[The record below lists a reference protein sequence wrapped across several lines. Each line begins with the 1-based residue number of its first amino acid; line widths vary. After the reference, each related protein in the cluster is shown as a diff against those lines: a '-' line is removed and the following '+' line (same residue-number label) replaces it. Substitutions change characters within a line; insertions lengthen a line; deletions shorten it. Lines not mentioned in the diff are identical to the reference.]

1 MPNEETAMP
10 VFITLSTTLRAA
22 VPEYNPAQGLSIP
35 WDGPVTTGQ
44 LAEKIGLPAGEIKI
58 IMHNGRHA
66 SFEHVVHDNDR
77 VSYFPAVG
85 GG

>member
-1 MPNEETAMP
+1 MS
-10 VFITLSTTLRAA
+10 VLVTLSTTLRAA
-22 VPEYNPAQGLSIP
+22 VPGYDPIRGLSVP
-35 WDGPVTTGQ
+35 WDGPITTGQ
-44 LAEKIGLPAGEIKI
+44 LAEKIGLPAREIKI

-66 SFEHVVHDNDR
+66 DFEQAVHDNDR

>member
-1 MPNEETAMP
+1 MP
-10 VFITLSTTLRAA
+10 VLITLSTTLRAA
-22 VPEYNPAQGLSIP
+22 VPGYDPVRGLSIA

-44 LAEKIGLPAGEIKI
+44 LAAKIGLPAGEVKI

-66 SFEHVVHDNDR
+66 SFEQVVHDNDR